1 MGGDTRRGGVARC
14 PEVED
19 DGGKTVHSVGFEME
33 KEKGNKSNSKRLAML
48 A

>member
-1 MGGDTRRGGVARC
+1 MGGDTRREGVARC

-19 DGGKTVHSVGFEME
+19 DGGKIVHSVGFEMA
-33 KEKGNKSNSKRLAML
+33 KEKGNKSNSKRLSIL